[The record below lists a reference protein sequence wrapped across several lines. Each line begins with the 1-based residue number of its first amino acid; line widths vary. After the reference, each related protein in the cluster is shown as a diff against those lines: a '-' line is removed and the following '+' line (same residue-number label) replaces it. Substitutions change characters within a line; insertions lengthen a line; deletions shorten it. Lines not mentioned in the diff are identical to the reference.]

1 MFAKSRHGRF
11 DSPTPAEPLG
21 AWPAFA
27 SAPCVMFAQSRRQ
40 PGLAARRHALVG
52 AAQAT
57 AACAMFAQSR
67 RRTRDSAAGATT
79 VVGRPKVAAV
89 RDVRQINARHAGL
102 AGPRPRL
109 ADGRRVVVDVVAAA
123 RTPCAQRRAS
133 GRGGIV
139 RPINGRGHARW
150 SEPRPGRRASDRGPR
165 RASTRATCR
174 SPRHRSPRAVTC
186 RPGTHRSAPRY
197 AGMDVRP
204 IKAPR
209 LSPAR
214 WPRRRATRRRRAGS
228 DSGAVAEMTPP
239 ITSATVQPKAATR
252 TPRRGLPSRGQLA
265 RRPMPS

>member
-139 RPINGRGHARW
+139 RPINRRGAR
-150 SEPRPGRRASDRGPR
+150 SLVRATSRSKGKRSRPAPRVHPSHVPVTAPSIPPR
-165 RASTRATCR
+165 R
-174 SPRHRSPRAVTC
+174 
-186 RPGTHRSAPRY
+186 
-197 AGMDVRP
+197 DV
-204 IKAPR
+204 
-209 LSPAR
+209 PAR
-214 WPRRRATRRRRAGS
+214 DASQRAALRRHGL
-228 DSGAVAEMTPP
+228 
-239 ITSATVQPKAATR
+239 SAQSK
-252 TPRRGLPSRGQLA
+252 RRGSRPRTGPVVAPPAAAARGQTPEPSR
-265 RRPMPS
+265 R